1 LSNPSRRILSI
12 RNSQSH
18 TVFVPHLSLRLIL
31 LVFVAIYAL
40 SVLTVHLRG
49 RVRLRFQR
57 QLLDHSGLFAP
68 YNVLMYAFS
77 AVRGNPILDRTAFSQ
92 LDPLRDGWRAIREEA
107 LHLFDEG
114 YIRAAE
120 KHNDAS
126 FGSFFKEGWKRFY
139 LKWYGDP
146 LPSAHALCPNTVA
159 LLATIPQ
166 VKAAMFAL
174 LPPDSKLNPHRDPFA
189 GSLRYHLGLITPNSD
204 DCRIFVDGEHY
215 AWRDGEDIVFDETF
229 VHWAENR
236 TDQTR
241 VILFCDVERPLRT
254 PVMRGINRFVSGVL
268 GRATAAQNVAT
279 EQVGVVN
286 RLNAFAHRVG
296 EQRRKFKRA
305 WPLGYRVTRIALI
318 ALVLGWLLLPMI
330 A

>member
-1 LSNPSRRILSI
+1 MIPNLEFPVPVSFRLL
-12 RNSQSH
+12 
-18 TVFVPHLSLRLIL
+18 FVVIVVLY
-31 LVFVAIYAL
+31 VG
-40 SVLTVHLRG
+40 SVLYVHLRG

-57 QLLDHSGLFAP
+57 QLFDHSGLFAP

-77 AVRGNPILDRTAFSQ
+77 AVPAKAYLDRSAFAH
-92 LDPLRDGWRAIREEA
+92 LDPLRDGWQDIRDEA

-139 LKWYGDP
+139 LKWYGEP
-146 LPSAHALCPNTVA
+146 LASAHALCPKTVA

-174 LPPDSKLNPHRDPFA
+174 LPPGGKLNPHRDPFA

-204 DCRIFVDGEHY
+204 DCRIFVDGEEY
-215 AWRDGEDIVFDETF
+215 SWRDGKDVLFDETF

-236 TDQTR
+236 TEQTR

-254 PVMRGINRFVSGVL
+254 SLMRAINRVVSRVL
-268 GRATAAQNVAT
+268 GRATAAQNVST
-279 EQVGVVN
+279 EQVGIVN
-286 RLNAFAHRVG
+286 RLNAIAHRIG
-296 EQRRKFKRA
+296 QQRKRFKRA
-305 WPLGYRVTRIALI
+305 YPLAYRFTRIGLI
-318 ALVLGWLLLPMI
+318 VLVLGWLALPLFG
-330 A
+330 